1 MTGRPGRPAE
11 AADDQALDL
20 DTREAVSLVATRE
33 IVTRARSRAFRI
45 STVIMLVGIIATV
58 VIGKA
63 TSGSKSVAHV
73 GFLPAQQPVEAPF
86 RSVAA
91 ALRQNVTT
99 TTVATLDD
107 GERQLRSGKLT
118 ALVTG
123 SALGIQIEVKR
134 DINDTLRNAFTI
146 LARSTALDIKLH
158 QLHVDPGDV
167 NRAVAAAGVQVHSL
181 NPPDP
186 HRSQRLA
193 VGVIAGVLVYVAL
206 TLYGQAVAQGV
217 VEEKTSRI
225 VELLLTAIRPWQLL
239 LGKVVG
245 IGVLGL
251 GQLLLVGA
259 AGVVTGLRTH
269 ALTLP
274 GSVAASALAGA
285 IVWFLL
291 GYLAYALMFAAV
303 GALVSRQEDVAGAV
317 APLTM
322 FIVIPYVLGISIL
335 PSNPGS
341 PLLAVLS
348 LIPLFSPTL
357 MPMRI
362 AAGVPAWETA
372 VAIAMMIA
380 FIAVLVW
387 LAGRIYGNAVTRTGA
402 KVKIADALRPI

>member
-1 MTGRPGRPAE
+1 VT
-11 AADDQALDL
+11 DL
-20 DTREAVSLVATRE
+20 DARQAVSLVATRE

-45 STVIMLVGIIATV
+45 STVILLVGIIATV
-58 VIGKA
+58 VISKA
-63 TSGSKSVAHV
+63 VGGSKSVAHV
-73 GFLPAQQPVEAPF
+73 GFLPAQQAVEAPL
-86 RSVAA
+86 RSVASA
-91 ALRQNVTT
+91 IGQDVTT
-99 TTVATLDD
+99 STVTSRAD
-107 GERQLRSGKLT
+107 GERQLRSGKLA

-123 SALGIQIEVKR
+123 EEFGFQIEVKQELS
-134 DINDTLRNAFTI
+134 DALRSAFTV
-146 LARSTALDIKLH
+146 LARSNALDERLH
-158 QLHVDPGDV
+158 QLGVDPASV
-167 NRAVAAAGVQVHSL
+167 NRAVAAANVDVHPL

-193 VGVIAGVLVYVAL
+193 VGFIAGILVYVAL
-206 TLYGQAVAQGV
+206 MLYGQMVAQGV

-251 GQLLLVGA
+251 GQLLLAGV
-259 AGVVTGLRTH
+259 AGVVTGIETG

-274 GSVAASALAGA
+274 GSVAAGAFVSA

-317 APLTM
+317 APLTIL
-322 FIVIPYVLGISIL
+322 IVAPYVLGISIL

-341 PLLAVLS
+341 VLLEVLS

-357 MPMRI
+357 MPMRV
-362 AAGVPAWETA
+362 AAGVPGWETA
-372 VAIAMMIA
+372 VAIALMLA
-380 FIAVLVW
+380 FIAALVW
-387 LAGRIYGNAVTRTGA
+387 IAGRIYGNAVTRTGA
-402 KVKIADALRPI
+402 RVKIADALKPI

>member
-1 MTGRPGRPAE
+1 MTAPNF
-11 AADDQALDL
+11 
-20 DTREAVSLVATRE
+20 DTREAISLVATRE

-45 STVIMLVGIIATV
+45 STVILLVGIIATV
-58 VIGKA
+58 LISKA
-63 TSGSKSVAHV
+63 VSGSTSVEHI
-73 GFLPAQQPVEAPF
+73 GFLPGSQAAEAPF
-86 RSVAA
+86 RSVAQA
-91 ALRQNVTT
+91 VGQTVTT
-99 TTVATLDD
+99 STVTDPAD
-107 GERQLRSGKLT
+107 GEQQLRNGKLD

-123 SALGIQIEVKR
+123 TTSGIQIEVKK
-134 DINDTLRNAFTI
+134 DLSDTLRNAFTI
-146 LARSTALDIKLH
+146 LARTSALNV
-158 QLHVDPGDV
+158 QLRQAGVDPAAV
-167 NRAVAAAGVQVHSL
+167 SRAVAAAGVDVRPL
-181 NPPDP
+181 ITPDP

-193 VGVIAGVLVYVAL
+193 IGVIAGILVYVAL
-206 TLYGQAVAQGV
+206 MLYGQMVAQGV

-251 GQLLLVGA
+251 GQLVLVGV
-259 AGVVTGLRTH
+259 AGVATAIGTG

-274 GSVAASALAGA
+274 GSVAASALVGV
-285 IVWFLL
+285 IGWFLL

-303 GALVSRQEDVAGAV
+303 GALVSRQEDVGGAV
-317 APLTM
+317 APLTLL
-322 FIVIPYVLGISIL
+322 IVVPYVLGISIL

-362 AAGVPAWETA
+362 AAGVPAWQVVVA
-372 VAIAMMIA
+372 VVLMLA
-380 FIAVLVW
+380 FIAMLVW

-402 KVKIADALRPI
+402 RVRLADALKPI

>member
-1 MTGRPGRPAE
+1 MTAPQEGPPDPRS
-11 AADDQALDL
+11 DL
-20 DTREAVSLVATRE
+20 DARQAVSLVATRE

-45 STVIMLVGIIATV
+45 STVILLVGIIAAIA
-58 VIGKA
+58 IGKA
-63 TSGSKSVAHV
+63 ASGSKSVSHV

-91 ALRQNVTT
+91 ALHQNVST
-99 TTVATLDD
+99 TTVADLND
-107 GERQLRSGKLT
+107 GERQLRSGKIT

-123 SALGIQIEVKR
+123 SALGIQVEVKR
-134 DINDTLRNAFTI
+134 DLSDTLRNAFTV
-146 LARSTALDIKLH
+146 LARSSALDIKLH
-158 QLHVDPGDV
+158 ELNVDPTAV
-167 NRAVAAAGVQVHSL
+167 NHAVAAAGVQVRSL

-186 HRSQRLA
+186 NRGQRLA
-193 VGVIAGVLVYVAL
+193 VGVIAGILVYVSL
-206 TLYGQAVAQGV
+206 MLYGQAVAQGV

-251 GQLLLVGA
+251 GQLVLVGV
-259 AGVVTGLRTH
+259 AGVLTGVRTH

-274 GSVAASALAGA
+274 GSVAAGALIGA
-285 IVWFLL
+285 VVWFLL

-317 APLTM
+317 APLTIL
-322 FIVIPYVLGISIL
+322 IVAPYVLGVSTL
-335 PSNPGS
+335 PKNPGS
-341 PLLAVLS
+341 LLLAVLS

-362 AAGVPAWETA
+362 ASGVPVWETA
-372 VAIAMMIA
+372 LAIGLMLA
-380 FIAVLVW
+380 FIATLVW

-402 KVKIADALRPI
+402 KVKLTDALRPI